1 MRGIAL
7 GLVCALGLALPAQ
20 AQLRAQDGLA
30 ALDAGDVAGAV
41 AIWQPLAA
49 RGDAFAQVN
58 LGVLALQG
66 QGGLRPDQAE
76 GFLTAAAEQGQ
87 AQAQMLLADQAI
99 GRQDWANA
107 RRWFGAAAA
116 LGGAQAQLMAG
127 LLADQGLGG
136 PVDRVQAEA
145 WFRASAE
152 TLPKAQ
158 LALGRLL
165 TETGA
170 LSEAA
175 LWLERAALAGLPE
188 AQFDLGTALAD
199 GAGLAPD
206 PAAARGWYLRAARAG
221 HAGAARNLS
230 LMQARGQ
237 GGAQS
242 FRAALAWAYLAGDEG
257 ADLVDALTE
266 VMDADAQ
273 AAARVLSH
281 SCRAPD
287 LDPACE

>member
-1 MRGIAL
+1 M
-7 GLVCALGLALPAQ
+7 LALPAQ

-66 QGGLRPDQAE
+66 QGGLTPDQAE
-76 GFLTAAAEQGQ
+76 GFLTAAAAQGQ
-87 AQAQMLLADQAI
+87 IQAQMLLAQQAMD
-99 GRQDWANA
+99 RQDWAVA
-107 RRWFGAAAA
+107 RRWYGVAAAQ
-116 LGGAQAQLMAG
+116 GGAQAQLVAG

-136 PVDRVQAEA
+136 PVDRAQAEA
-145 WFRASAE
+145 WFRAAAE
-152 TLPKAQ
+152 TLPEAQ

-170 LSEAA
+170 LPEAA
-175 LWLERAALAGLPE
+175 IWLERAALAGLPE
-188 AQFDLGTALAD
+188 AQFNLAIALAQ

-242 FRAALAWAYLAGDEG
+242 FRAALAWAYLAGTEG
-257 ADLVDALTE
+257 TDLVAALTE
-266 VMDADAQ
+266 VMDTDTAE
-273 AAARVLSH
+273 AARALSAR
-281 SCRAPD
+281 CRLPD
-287 LDPACE
+287 ADPACE

>member
-1 MRGIAL
+1 L
-7 GLVCALGLALPAQ
+7 GLVCAFGLSLPAQ
-20 AQLRAQDGLA
+20 AQLRATDGLA

-87 AQAQMLLADQAI
+87 AQAQLLLGDQAI
-99 GRQDWANA
+99 DQQDWATA

-116 LGGAQAQLMAG
+116 QGVAQAQLMAG

-136 PVDRVQAEA
+136 PVDRAQAEA
-145 WFRASAE
+145 WFRAAAE
-152 TLPKAQ
+152 TLPDAQ

-165 TETGA
+165 TERGA
-170 LSEAA
+170 LSEAVI
-175 LWLERAALAGLPE
+175 WLERAALAEMPQ
-188 AQFDLGTALAD
+188 AQFDLGTVLAE

-206 PAAARGWYLRAARAG
+206 PQAARGWYLRAARAG

-230 LMQARGQ
+230 LMQARGK

-242 FRAALAWAYLAGDEG
+242 FRAALAWAYLAGPEG
-257 ADLVDALTE
+257 ADLVAALSE

-273 AAARVLSH
+273 AAARALSET
-281 SCRAPD
+281 CRLPD
-287 LDPACE
+287 ADPACE